1 MPCSFVIYCHPEIDL
16 PKGTVLGKR
25 LHDGFLALLSPSDS
39 QITQQISRSK
49 VTPFTLSPLFGKVE
63 RGGVSF
69 REHIR
74 EGNFS
79 CTDRIKAGTLCRLR
93 VSVLDDSLGKRMEE
107 IVGGFRGGISL
118 SIGDIPLKIG
128 DAFFARESRD
138 PWVNW
143 KGYRELYEDA
153 SPSMLRVTLQF
164 VTATAFERR
173 SGSLPLPDP
182 QLVFRGYLN
191 QWRCFSPV
199 PFSSSFTEM
208 IDRFIL
214 LTDFNISPVSYE
226 TGEGKQR
233 GFTGWCEFFLVGR
246 HPEKQIREFNALVDY
261 AFYCGTGRDTTL
273 GMGVTRRVSGTLR
286 R

>member
-1 MPCSFVIYCHPEIDL
+1 MPCSFVIYSYPEIDL
-16 PKGTVLGKR
+16 PKGAVMGR
-25 LHDGFLALLSPSDS
+25 SFHDGLLAFLSQSDS
-39 QITQQISRSK
+39 QIAERISKSK
-49 VTPFTLSPLFGKVE
+49 IIPFTFSPLFGKAE
-63 RGGVSF
+63 RRGNSF
-69 REHIR
+69 RGYIR
-74 EGNFS
+74 EVHLG
-79 CTDRIKAGTLCRLR
+79 CTNRIKAGTLCRLR

-107 IVGGFRGGISL
+107 IVGSYRERTHL
-118 SIGDIPLKIG
+118 SIDGIPLKIK
-128 DAFFARESRD
+128 DVFFARESRD

-153 SPSMLRVTLQF
+153 SPSLLRATLQF

-182 QLVFRGYLN
+182 QLVFRGYLD
-191 QWRCFSPV
+191 QWQCFSPV

-208 IDRFIL
+208 VDRFIL
-214 LTDFNISPVSYE
+214 LTDFNISPVLYE
-226 TGEGKQR
+226 TDKGKQR
-233 GFTGWCEFFLVGR
+233 GFTGWCEFFLEGR

-261 AFYCGTGRDTTL
+261 AFYCGTGGNTTS